1 MPALLHRSTTRRN
14 IHRDRRGA
22 IVVLTA
28 FLLVIFMCMMA
39 FAIDV
44 GYMNL
49 WRTDL
54 QHASDAAVLAG
65 AAVIPQGEDEAAALA
80 REYVARNLPHDVDQY
95 TVDVATGYW
104 NRNSRVFVAG
114 GTPVDSIQVTVNR
127 EEIPLFFA
135 PMMGSRN
142 FDTAAT
148 AVASFRPRDI
158 MLVLDFSGSMN
169 SQGKIKELK
178 KATDLFFNI
187 LEDSGDMDYVGFV
200 RYATQAELEVP
211 LTNDYGHIN
220 GVVQDTKANGWT
232 NIGEGMEFGRQ
243 ELEVNGRPI
252 AQKMLVIMTD
262 GKVNRPANR
271 DPRQFVLDEAQ
282 ACSDSNIQ
290 IVSISF
296 GGDADKSLMKQV
308 ADTAKGTFFHVEN
321 GVKDREDDLR
331 EVFEKIAT
339 MRPVVLVD

>member
-1 MPALLHRSTTRRN
+1 MPALHDRSSAKRN
-14 IHRDRRGA
+14 IHRKRRGA

-28 FLLVIFMCMMA
+28 FLLVIFMCMLA

-65 AAVIPQGEDEAAALA
+65 AAVIPQGEDEAATLA
-80 REYVARNLPHDVDQY
+80 REYAARNLPLSADEY
-95 TVDVATGYW
+95 SVDVATGYW
-104 NRNSRVFVAG
+104 NRNTRVFVAG
-114 GTPVDSIQVTVNR
+114 GTPIDSIQVTVNR
-127 EEIPLFFA
+127 KEIPLFFA
-135 PMMGSRN
+135 PLMGSRS
-142 FDTAAT
+142 FDTAAS

-169 SQGKIKELK
+169 SQRKIQELK
-178 KATDLFFNI
+178 SATKLFFEI
-187 LEDSGDMDYVGFV
+187 LDASGDIDRVGFV

-211 LTNDYGHIN
+211 LTNNYGHIN
-220 GVVQDTKANGWT
+220 AIVQDTKANGWT
-232 NIGEGMEFGRQ
+232 NIGEGMEFARQ
-243 ELEVNGRPI
+243 ELDANGRPI
-252 AQKMLVIMTD
+252 AQKMMVIMTD

-271 DPRQFVLDEAQ
+271 SPRQFVLDEAQ
-282 ACSDSNIQ
+282 LAADGNIQ

-296 GGDADKSLMKQV
+296 GGDADKSLMQEV
-308 ADTAKGTFFHVEN
+308 AETAKGTFFHVEN
-321 GVKDREDDLR
+321 GVDDRESDLR
-331 EVFEKIAT
+331 AIFEKIAT